1 MIHLQRFLQGSG
13 RSLASRIESRIGAQ
27 AGSLSSS
34 ASSIQDLEVYLPI
47 SAQRAAW
54 HGDSRI
60 VVAGFT
66 ESEDELRA
74 RGSVIA
80 YDLGGQPVTLSYTAK
95 PSMPVIAVTNAETQF
110 GPDGISAASRPSL
123 LIDPGGGGEAKR
135 TRARIPLRPAPT
147 SGCVKSR
154 SQMLAASKACCGVLR
169 RSWFGSTR

>member
-1 MIHLQRFLQGSG
+1 MQRTAVAILLMGILGCTEVGSKIVADGTVSPLSVQVVGPLNRADSIGVVRQIARALAIALADSALRLEFADAMSRSSANEGKIHLQRFLQGSG

-74 RGSVIA
+74 R
-80 YDLGGQPVTLSYTAK
+80 
-95 PSMPVIAVTNAETQF
+95 
-110 GPDGISAASRPSL
+110 
-123 LIDPGGGGEAKR
+123 EALQK
-135 TRARIPLRPAPT
+135 
-147 SGCVKSR
+147 G
-154 SQMLAASKACCGVLR
+154 
-169 RSWFGSTR
+169 